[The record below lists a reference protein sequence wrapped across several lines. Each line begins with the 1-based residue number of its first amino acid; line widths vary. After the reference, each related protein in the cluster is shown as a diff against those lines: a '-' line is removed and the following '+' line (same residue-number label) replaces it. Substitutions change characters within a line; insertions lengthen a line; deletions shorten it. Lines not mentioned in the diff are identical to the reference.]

1 MGRNLEGASGLEG
14 AEKNVVEEEELVLVH
29 TRPPCGEST
38 LHGDCQHSLADQRTP
53 RLAQRKTIEPLILM
67 WCTKYQPSE
76 MALSKADKRGNVY
89 ERIGNLELGFK
100 FQDLALVTRES
111 LAGLQRILEAI
122 ELNHSLLEIPFIGL
136 LQRRK
141 GLNRSTM
148 SW

>member
-1 MGRNLEGASGLEG
+1 M
-14 AEKNVVEEEELVLVH
+14 LVH

-67 WCTKYQPSE
+67 WRTKFKVANRKYQPSE
-76 MALSKADKRGNVY
+76 LALSKADKRGNVY

-100 FQDLALVTRES
+100 FKDLALVTRES

-136 LQRRK
+136 PQRRK

>member
-1 MGRNLEGASGLEG
+1 
-14 AEKNVVEEEELVLVH
+14 
-29 TRPPCGEST
+29 
-38 LHGDCQHSLADQRTP
+38 
-53 RLAQRKTIEPLILM
+53 
-67 WCTKYQPSE
+67 

-136 LQRRK
+136 TQRRK
-141 GLNRSTM
+141 GLNRSMM